1 MLRIDG
7 LSAGYG
13 EASVLREVS
22 LSIPDGEIVTLCGRN
37 GAGKT
42 TLLRCVM
49 GLNPYSGSVV
59 LGERDLR
66 RDPPFKRARLGL
78 GWVPDDRGAYASL
91 TVQECLRLPVS
102 SGGWSVERVYETF
115 PNLHARRD
123 SLSTKLSGGEQQM
136 LALARVLR
144 MGAKVLL
151 CDEPT
156 EGLSPV
162 LVEQVGE
169 ILRQARTLGVSVLL
183 VEQNL
188 HFAGALADR
197 CYVLASGQV
206 RETAPD
212 DKDLLTYLG
221 V

>member
-1 MLRIDG
+1 MLRIDS
-7 LSAGYG
+7 LSASYG
-13 EASVLREVS
+13 EASVFRDVS
-22 LSIPDGEIVTLCGRN
+22 LSIPDGQIVTLCGRN

-49 GLNPYSGSVV
+49 GLHPYTGSVV

-78 GWVPDDRGAYASL
+78 GWVPDDRGSYATL
-91 TVQECLRLPVS
+91 TVAESLRLPY
-102 SGGWSVERVYETF
+102 GKGWPLERVYETF
-115 PNLHARRD
+115 PNLHARRE

-136 LALARVLR
+136 LALARVMR
-144 MGAKVLL
+144 MGATTLL

-169 ILRQARTLGVSVLL
+169 ILRQARASGVSVLL

>member
-1 MLRIDG
+1 MLRIDS
-7 LSAGYG
+7 LSASYG
-13 EASVLREVS
+13 EASVFRDVS
-22 LSIPDGEIVTLCGRN
+22 LSIPDGQIVTLCGRN

-49 GLNPYSGSVV
+49 GLHPYTGSVV

-78 GWVPDDRGAYASL
+78 GWVPDDRGSYATL
-91 TVQECLRLPVS
+91 TVAESLRLPY
-102 SGGWSVERVYETF
+102 GKGWPLERVYETF

-144 MGAKVLL
+144 MGATTLL

-162 LVEQVGE
+162 LVEQVGQ
-169 ILRQARTLGVSVLL
+169 ILRQARELGVSVLL

-188 HFAGALADR
+188 HFAGELADR

-212 DKDLLTYLG
+212 DEDLLTYLG

>member
-1 MLRIDG
+1 MLRIDS
-7 LSAGYG
+7 LSASYG
-13 EASVLREVS
+13 EASVFRDVS
-22 LSIPDGEIVTLCGRN
+22 LSIPDGQIVTLCGRN

-49 GLNPYSGSVV
+49 GLHPYTGSVV

-78 GWVPDDRGAYASL
+78 GWVPDDRGSYATL
-91 TVQECLRLPVS
+91 TVAESLRLPY
-102 SGGWSVERVYETF
+102 GKGWPLERVYETF

-144 MGAKVLL
+144 MGATTLL

-162 LVEQVGE
+162 LVEQVGQ
-169 ILRQARTLGVSVLL
+169 ILRQARELGVSVLL

-212 DKDLLTYLG
+212 DEDLLTYLG

>member
-1 MLRIDG
+1 MLRIDA
-7 LSAGYG
+7 LSASYG
-13 EASVLREVS
+13 EASVFQDVS
-22 LSIPDGEIVTLCGRN
+22 LTIAKGEIVSLCGRN

-49 GLNPYSGSVV
+49 GLHPHGGNVF
-59 LGERDLR
+59 LNERDLR
-66 RDPPFKRARLGL
+66 RDPPHKRARRGL
-78 GWVPDDRGAYASL
+78 GWVPDDRGSYATL
-91 TVQECLRLPVS
+91 TVAESLRLPF
-102 SGGWSVERVYETF
+102 GTGWPLARVYETF

-144 MGAKVLL
+144 MGASVLL

-162 LVEQVGE
+162 LVQQVGQ
-169 ILRQARTLGVSVLL
+169 ILRQARELGASVLL

-188 HFAGALADR
+188 HFAGELADR

-206 RETAPD
+206 RQTAPD